1 MEIHA
6 PHEPIHT
13 RRDFFIHLFTITVGL
28 LIALSLEG
36 LVEYAHHRHLVHE
49 ARENIRRELQLNHEA
64 TQNDLTE
71 MLKRVDT
78 QKSNIVAIHG
88 LMTSGGHFHGSIHN
102 TWDFNSLN
110 DSAWRTAHETG
121 ALGYMP
127 YDEVQRYA
135 DLYMLEGLV
144 NDSSIAIGKL
154 NFTAGAPFAMG
165 YDIEKLPQEE
175 YLRLLHDNADIE
187 VQITVLQQLL
197 KEYDDAALNELK
209 H

>member
-6 PHEPIHT
+6 PHEPIHSK
-13 RRDFFIHLFTITVGL
+13 RDFFIHLFTITVGL

-36 LVEYAHHRHLVHE
+36 LVEYAHNRHLVHE

-64 TQNDLTE
+64 AQSDLAGI
-71 MLKRVDT
+71 
-78 QKSNIVAIHG
+78 QKKIDRQKLNIDSIHG
-88 LMTSGGHFHGSIHN
+88 LMTNGKNFHGSVQN

-110 DSAWRTAHETG
+110 DSAWKTARETG

-144 NDSSIAIGKL
+144 NDSSIAIAKQD
-154 NFTAGAPFAMG
+154 FTAAAPFDMG
-165 YDIEKLPQEE
+165 YDVDKLPQEE
-175 YLRLLHDNADIE
+175 YLRLLHDNANIE
-187 VQITVLQQLL
+187 IQINVLQQLL
-197 KEYDDAALNELK
+197 KEYDDAALSELK
-209 H
+209 K